1 MERPFGHFEETSIKI
16 ENNYDNEY
24 ISPQNI
30 APNINNSLKG
40 SNNGTTILKSKKE
53 MGSFQLDN
61 QSQGLGE
68 PLTLQEIL
76 SGKEG
81 FLIGRLIRFKKTKKE
96 TKDGPMTVCYMGVL
110 DRNDELIRIH
120 LAGRL
125 AMNN

>member
-1 MERPFGHFEETSIKI
+1 M
-16 ENNYDNEY
+16 
-24 ISPQNI
+24 
-30 APNINNSLKG
+30 
-40 SNNGTTILKSKKE
+40 
-53 MGSFQLDN
+53 
-61 QSQGLGE
+61 GE

-96 TKDGPMTVCYMGVL
+96 TKDGPMTVCYLGVL
-110 DRNDELIRIH
+110 DRNEELIRIH

>member
-1 MERPFGHFEETSIKI
+1 MDRPFGHFEETSIKI

-40 SNNGTTILKSKKE
+40 SNNGTAILKSKKE
-53 MGSFQLDN
+53 MGSFQMDN

-81 FLIGRLIRFKKTKKE
+81 FLIGRLIRFKKTKK
-96 TKDGPMTVCYMGVL
+96 
-110 DRNDELIRIH
+110 
-120 LAGRL
+120 
-125 AMNN
+125 